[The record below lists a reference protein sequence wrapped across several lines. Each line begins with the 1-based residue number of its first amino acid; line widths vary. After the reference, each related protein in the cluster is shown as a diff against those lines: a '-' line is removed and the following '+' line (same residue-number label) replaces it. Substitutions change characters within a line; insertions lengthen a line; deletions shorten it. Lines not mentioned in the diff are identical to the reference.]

1 MEKKLSDFT
10 KYYDSN
16 IEEYIFNVI
25 SKKFKDG
32 LDAIDF
38 FIICNWK
45 SNRILK
51 LIYNGLKTK
60 CVDDKINIDDY
71 IKRLTRKLYEEADDN
86 KRLGMLTDIEGIHLA
101 MASAILTVLDK
112 EKYTIY
118 DFRACEHRD
127 LKQFKKLK
135 DKEKGKITWKDYKEY
150 IDAVKKIQKEENI
163 INLRETDKALWGIS
177 FMDDLKN
184 NIKDGFKKQ

>member
-1 MEKKLSDFT
+1 MNNKLSDYR

-51 LIYNGLKTK
+51 LIYNGLKEKCKKDNLNIADYTK
-60 CVDDKINIDDY
+60 Q
-71 IKRLTRKLYEEADDN
+71 LTRNLYEADDD
-86 KRLGMLTDIEGIHLA
+86 KRLDLLIDIEGVHLA

-127 LKQFKKLK
+127 LNQFKKLK

-163 INLRETDKALWGIS
+163 INLRETDKALWGKS
-177 FMDDLKN
+177 FMKDLKN
-184 NIKDGFKKQ
+184 NIENGFTKQ

>member
-1 MEKKLSDFT
+1 MNNKLSDYR

-51 LIYNGLKTK
+51 LIYNGLKEKCKKENLNIADYTK
-60 CVDDKINIDDY
+60 QLTINIY
-71 IKRLTRKLYEEADDN
+71 EADDD
-86 KRLGMLTDIEGIHLA
+86 KRLDLLIDIEGIHLA

-163 INLRETDKALWGIS
+163 INLRETDKALWGKS